1 MVTARLI
8 LLGVAVAQLADAVTF
23 AAAISRYGIGVESNA
38 WAVEL
43 FSLAGLDGVLL
54 AKLAVVVTA
63 LMLLAISARRFPR
76 LLVLGGAAA
85 TGIGLIGFVT
95 NATSILVLG

>member
-1 MVTARLI
+1 MVTGRLI

-23 AAAISRYGIGVESNA
+23 TVAVSRFGIGVETNA

-43 FSLAGLDGVLL
+43 FTVAGLDGVLL
-54 AKLAVVVTA
+54 AKLGAVVTA
-63 LMLLAISARRFPR
+63 VMLLALSARRFPR

-95 NATSILVLG
+95 NATAILVLR

>member
-1 MVTARLI
+1 MVTSRLI

-23 AAAISRYGIGVESNA
+23 TAAVSRFGIGVEANA

-43 FSLAGLDGVLL
+43 FTVAGLDGVLL
-54 AKLAVVVTA
+54 VKLGVVVTA
-63 LMLLAISARRFPR
+63 VMLLALSARRFPR

-85 TGIGLIGFVT
+85 TGIGLIGFIT
-95 NATSILVLG
+95 NATSILVLR